1 MAHIEG
7 DKEARIEAARALAAD
22 APPDARGELVAALRD
37 RARLVRRHAA
47 EALGKLGDAAAGP
60 ALVEALEDD
69 EEDPA
74 CREAAA
80 TALGRIGD
88 ERAIPH
94 LACQAHGPSASLG
107 RAAANALAA
116 IGTHDARKA
125 LEMTLEHAERR
136 TDAAQALSEIGHVP
150 AAEAERVRY
159 LIAHKNDA
167 VVKEGRAALEP
178 LIAELDRH
186 DNWAPWAA
194 LMIEHVLAA
203 MREELPDADLAR
215 LAAQGDR
222 TYTSSHY
229 DAYIDGEREQ
239 TMHIDC
245 AAIRRL
251 ANEEIDRR
259 EKAAAG

>member
-1 MAHIEG
+1 MARIEG
-7 DKEARIEAARALAAD
+7 DKEARVDAARKLSDDPPAD
-22 APPDARGELVAALRD
+22 ARDELIAALRD
-37 RARLVRRHAA
+37 RARLVRRYAA

-69 EEDPA
+69 EEDPV

-80 TALGRIGD
+80 TALGQLGD

-94 LACQAHGPSASLG
+94 LACQLHGASASIG
-107 RAAANALAA
+107 QAAANALAA
-116 IGTHDARKA
+116 IGTGDARRA
-125 LEMTLEHAERR
+125 LEATLEHAERR
-136 TDAAQALSEIGHVP
+136 TEAAQALSDLGHVP
-150 AAEAERVRY
+150 AAQAERLRY
-159 LIAHKNDA
+159 LIAHKDDA

-178 LIAELDRH
+178 LVAELDRH
-186 DNWAPWAA
+186 DTWAPWAA

-203 MREELPDADLAR
+203 MREELPDADLAD
-215 LAAQGDR
+215 LAALTDR
-222 TYTSSHY
+222 SYTSSHY